1 MCLEPF
7 GSPTVTA
14 VGCAHVIG
22 GSLAVTGANVP
33 MRNGGAK
40 PFGAAVL
47 SAGARARV
55 VGPLSLEGAVEAA
68 VPFGHPTFLTETCPS
83 SGFEQPFAA
92 LALVLGA
99 GVSIP

>member
-1 MCLEPF
+1 M
-7 GSPTVTA
+7 VHA
-14 VGCAHVIG
+14 D
-22 GSLAVTGANVP
+22 VP

-55 VGPLSLEGAVEAA
+55 VGPLMLEGAVEAA
-68 VPFGHPTFLTETCPS
+68 VPFAHPTFLTETCPS
-83 SGFEQPFAA
+83 TGFEQPFAA

-99 GVSIP
+99 AVSIP